1 MAEPSTERSRLIQLL
16 MSAAEPVASYP
27 ATYERSRLIGMLMSA
42 AEPMT
47 SYPATY
53 AEMNREARD
62 AMSAGASRMTAPDA
76 DLWERAKG
84 AGVAGLGALEFV
96 SSPVNAAL
104 RTVVGEPFAKNFGVP
119 REYPELVA
127 GMAIPGAGVGRTGRA
142 AAKALPMD
150 EASRTARA
158 KEMGFHLDM
167 PLYHGS
173 DTAFRAFDLSKGGRM
188 TGAAPARQG
197 VWTALDPTVAEEFAQ
212 MAAQA
217 PGSRGNAQIYRLV
230 HRSDRPGTI
239 RLSGDE
245 SNHEIAATLAQA
257 WDDGFTSVLLKNYTT
272 PGGKIGKE
280 ILVVKDPNQLRVPWA
295 TFDPNK
301 KESSR
306 LTAGLAGL
314 SIPAAYSYG
323 TQPE

>member
-1 MAEPSTERSRLIQLL
+1 MTEPAAERSRLI
-16 MSAAEPVASYP
+16 
-27 ATYERSRLIGMLMSA
+27 RMLMSA

-76 DLWERAKG
+76 ALWERAKG

-104 RTVVGEPFAKNFGVP
+104 RTVVGEPIAKNFGVP

-127 GMAIPGAGVGRTGRA
+127 GMALPGAGAGRTVRA

-150 EASRTARA
+150 EASRMARA
-158 KEMGFHLDM
+158 EQGGWRMDL
-167 PLYHGS
+167 PLAHG
-173 DTAFRAFDLSKGGRM
+173 TAGPEFTAFDLSKGGAT
-188 TGAAPARQG
+188 TGAEPARMG
-197 VWTALDPTVAEEFAQ
+197 VWSQVRQGDSHIADQFAG
-212 MAAQA
+212 MAARNTGE
-217 PGSRGNAQIYRLV
+217 PPRVIPLV
-230 HRSDRPGTI
+230 HRADRRAVI
-239 RLSGDE
+239 DLSGGE
-245 SNHEIAATLAQA
+245 MNHEIAATLAQA
-257 WDDGFTSVLLKNYTT
+257 WDDGFDAVILRNYSLS
-272 PGGKIGKE
+272 GGKPGD
-280 ILVVKDPNQLRVPWA
+280 ILVVKNENQLRVPWA
-295 TFDPNK
+295 TFDPRK
-301 KESSR
+301 RESPQ